1 MASASSYSVR
11 SSSGG
16 FRCGT
21 LSAGPRYASSVCG
34 GAGGVGSKISVAGG
48 SGGYGIGSGY
58 SSYSYK
64 SVGGAGC
71 GVSYG
76 GGFGGGY
83 GGAISVGSGSIFGG
97 CVGISTNEKYTMQNL
112 NDRLATY
119 LEKVRNLE
127 KANADLE
134 QKIRLFLQS
143 KTTTTTRDY
152 SAFFATIVELK
163 KKVIH
168 ISVLSDLCGSVET
181 FNLTFL

>member
-1 MASASSYSVR
+1 M
-11 SSSGG
+11 
-16 FRCGT
+16 
-21 LSAGPRYASSVCG
+21 
-34 GAGGVGSKISVAGG
+34 
-48 SGGYGIGSGY
+48 
-58 SSYSYK
+58 
-64 SVGGAGC
+64 
-71 GVSYG
+71 
-76 GGFGGGY
+76 
-83 GGAISVGSGSIFGG
+83 FGG

-127 KANADLE
+127 NANADLE